1 MKKKFLEKELQ
12 KTKKQSLE
20 LKKYLREKAIN
31 NISNGKNMIIHLTVG
46 LTKKIS
52 SYKKRYFSEPYTRS
66 KKKKK
71 IELDLSCYAIKYD
84 LKIAI
89 GIDKSKFA

>member
-1 MKKKFLEKELQ
+1 MKEKFLEKELQ
-12 KTKKQSLE
+12 KTKEQSLE

-31 NISNGKNMIIHLTVG
+31 NISNGKNMIIHLIVG

-66 KKKKK
+66 KNKTKKN
-71 IELDLSCYAIKYD
+71 
-84 LKIAI
+84 
-89 GIDKSKFA
+89 

>member
-12 KTKKQSLE
+12 KTEEQSLE
-20 LKKYLREKAIN
+20 LKNYLREKAIN
-31 NISNGKNMIIHLTVG
+31 NISNGKNMIIHLIVG

-71 IELDLSCYAIKYD
+71 LN
-84 LKIAI
+84 
-89 GIDKSKFA
+89 